1 MQSAFGRDAKG
12 RAAQQNAEEFLGL
25 VHFKEI
31 LTEWSSW
38 T

>member
-12 RAAQQNAEEFLGL
+12 RAAQQIVEEFLGL
-25 VHFKEI
+25 VYFKEI
-31 LTEWSSW
+31 LAEWSW